1 MLLNPIIIR
10 RSHSFHISHLC
21 RAEETAPPADPT
33 PAEIPVE
40 EPVGPPPTMTSG
52 YSGLTE
58 ADWKKPPA
66 QILKEHDETV
76 RTFANALSQKT
87 LTHHLKLACRHE
99 NYAKFISLLPG
110 RMFGSKGVEDFVEFE
125 VWLKKLEI
133 LNKQEQM
140 RASKAV
146 TPPTASTTPSPKP
159 TLQKNATL
167 GVGGD
172 ETMTPEER
180 KAYKNYWKKF
190 EKPSTPTASPAPS
203 VRESV
208 SGSPGPS
215 SVITPEVKKRL
226 DLEGLVGGGVIT

>member
-1 MLLNPIIIR
+1 
-10 RSHSFHISHLC
+10 
-21 RAEETAPPADPT
+21 
-33 PAEIPVE
+33 
-40 EPVGPPPTMTSG
+40 MTSG

-66 QILKEHDETV
+66 QILREHDQTV
-76 RTFANALSQKT
+76 RTFANALTQKS
-87 LTHHLKLACRHE
+87 LTYHLKLACRNE
-99 NYAKFISLLPG
+99 NYSKFISLFPG

-133 LNKQEQM
+133 SQKQEQM

-146 TPPTASTTPSPKP
+146 TPCTASTTPSPKP
-159 TLQKNATL
+159 TLEKNTTS

-172 ETMTPEER
+172 DISTMTPEQ
-180 KAYKNYWKKF
+180 KAVYKNYWKKF

-203 VRESV
+203 VGGSV

-226 DLEGLVGGGVIT
+226 DLEGLVGGVVIT